1 VPAGFFV
8 FCGPMWPSNIQ
19 RFAYICAHTGFGG
32 QRHAQIRVNE
42 VGIGVSQRQYRAKA
56 LSPLGRPGPF
66 PAHTSERRKDLAT
79 SLSQSRHRER
89 KLPEPWPYPDV
100 SCHRRRGPEGRPIDR
115 VSNNVMQ
122 WRPRSPLTSTRPQ
135 PRTLHRHF
143 AIDGAQHHRAT
154 VLAFEGR
161 TAAPTMGLAWE
172 PRLHLFR
179 NALGLHFCQQLPP
192 SRESQAHA
200 GETAVRALNDNPNS
214 VTLLNRF
221 IVSVGYSRR
230 NRCRYWKHKRTSLIA
245 PNFARTRLRPR
256 MVAVNAFAGAL
267 EFLAHRGPRDLR

>member
-1 VPAGFFV
+1 
-8 FCGPMWPSNIQ
+8 
-19 RFAYICAHTGFGG
+19 
-32 QRHAQIRVNE
+32 

-66 PAHTSERRKDLAT
+66 PTHTSERHKDLAT

-100 SCHRRRGPEGRPIDR
+100 SCHRRRRPEGRPIDR

-172 PRLHLFR
+172 PRLHLFEMR
-179 NALGLHFCQQLPP
+179 SACTFASSNRPPARVKPTSARQQSGHSMTTRTP
-192 SRESQAHA
+192 SPCSTVSLSPSAIPD
-200 GETAVRALNDNPNS
+200 ETDAAIGS
-214 VTLLNRF
+214 T
-221 IVSVGYSRR
+221 
-230 NRCRYWKHKRTSLIA
+230 
-245 PNFARTRLRPR
+245 
-256 MVAVNAFAGAL
+256 
-267 EFLAHRGPRDLR
+267 RGPP